1 MIFCN
6 NFQRIQNILIVV
18 LSIFLT
24 SICGQSRP
32 DASLS
37 LDQIFFQLNNLKID
51 ANLNDDSTGSAS
63 FSLNLFK
70 IGFKDF
76 SVSNDNT
83 TTELK
88 INGPNIELE
97 DFELNTQ
104 YTLPNYYNII
114 LSDLS
119 DRRYEIPTDGIEILE
134 KAIQTYK
141 AKNNKFP
148 SSFDDLVVDQFIS
161 ADKYPFNHPEWSY
174 QIKIPYTI
182 NAATTSMYKSSPKN
196 LIFDWPTKK
205 IINRES
211 DKYQKEDINWNF
223 NLKINDINQH
233 FLSDLK
239 IIIDPDNY
247 NIDFFQKRG
256 SFKINNININAIPNN
271 NLFAQ
276 TIFRLHNVN
285 MEINDL
291 FLNLINLNQDPKI
304 QNGRGEFSLRNFELK
319 LPAELIID
327 ETMKS
332 IMKDLGVRN
341 GLIRVR
347 ELGLNFHFYDDEF
360 AILNFSFT
368 SPFLKISLSGQ
379 MSLDK
384 NNYNLLNSIQ
394 LFDTELKVSPISYG
408 VRDIIRQWE
417 IDNGKS
423 LERDG
428 PVIILKISGSLSN
441 PTILG
446 ID

>member
-1 MIFCN
+1 MIFFN
-6 NFQRIQNILIVV
+6 NYQRAQNILIV

-24 SICGQSRP
+24 SICGQSKP

-37 LDQIFFQLNNLKID
+37 LDQIFFQLNNLKIG
-51 ANLNDDSTGSAS
+51 ANLDDDSSGSAS

-76 SVSNDNT
+76 AISNNNT
-83 TTELK
+83 TTEVK

-97 DFELNTQ
+97 DLELKTQ

-119 DRRYEIPTDGIEILE
+119 ERRYEIPIDGIEILG

-141 AKNNKFP
+141 TKNNKYP
-148 SSFDDLVVDQFIS
+148 KSFNELVVDQFIKT
-161 ADKYPFNHPEWSY
+161 DKYPFNHPEWSY

-182 NAATTSMYKSSPKN
+182 QATTTSMYKGNPKN

-211 DKYQKEDINWNF
+211 DKYQKENMKWNF
-223 NLKINDINQH
+223 NLKINDIDQH

-239 IIIDPDNY
+239 INLDPDNY

-256 SFKINNININAIPNN
+256 NFRINNITINAIPNN
-271 NLFAQ
+271 DLFAQ
-276 TIFRLHNVN
+276 TIIRLQNIK

-291 FLNLINLNQDPKI
+291 FLNLIKSNGGPKI
-304 QNGRGEFSLRNFELK
+304 QNGRGDVYLRNFEFK
-319 LPAELIID
+319 LPPELLID

-332 IMKDLGVRN
+332 IMQDLGVRN
-341 GLIRVR
+341 GLIRIR

-360 AILNFSFT
+360 GAMNFSFI

-379 MSLDK
+379 MSIDK
-384 NNYNLLNSIQ
+384 NNDNLMNSVQ
-394 LFDTELKVSPISYG
+394 LFDTELRISPISYG
-408 VRDIIRQWE
+408 VRDLIRQWE
-417 IDNGKS
+417 IENNKAFRR
-423 LERDG
+423 EG
-428 PVIILKISGSLSN
+428 PVIVLKMSGSLSN
-441 PTILG
+441 PTIIG
-446 ID
+446 VD